1 MVRQATARAMTD
13 AAFEQLALDD
23 PDGKWELWQGT
34 PRRKPAMTFQHNA
47 VADLLARQLW
57 LQIDIRQFHVRVDK
71 GHVHRRDQGYFVPDV
86 FVIPAA
92 AFAPFLG
99 DEARLEAY
107 TEPMPL
113 VVEVLSPSTRRYNQ
127 RAKLAAYQQRGDREI
142 WLIDPRAGH
151 RRLTAWRR
159 QPDGAY
165 AETVYER
172 GEVRPVALP
181 GVVIDFDA
189 LFTA

>member
-1 MVRQATARAMTD
+1 M
-13 AAFEQLALDD
+13 
-23 PDGKWELWQGT
+23 
-34 PRRKPAMTFQHNA
+34 
-47 VADLLARQLW
+47 
-57 LQIDIRQFHVRVDK
+57 
-71 GHVHRRDQGYFVPDV
+71 

-142 WLIDPRAGH
+142 WLDRPSRRPPPPRRPGVAN
-151 RRLTAWRR
+151 RTAPMPKRSTS
-159 QPDGAY
+159 GA
-165 AETVYER
+165 R
-172 GEVRPVALP
+172 WPVALP